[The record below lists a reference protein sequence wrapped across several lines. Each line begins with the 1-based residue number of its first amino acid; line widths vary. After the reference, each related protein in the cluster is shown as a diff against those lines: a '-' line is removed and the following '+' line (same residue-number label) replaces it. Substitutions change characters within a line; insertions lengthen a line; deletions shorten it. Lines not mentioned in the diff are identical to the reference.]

1 MEQYQGSQVS
11 GTEVHKKPEETDNLL
26 NSSAETLPN
35 IPKTP
40 DTSFENKPQGTKSGA
55 GVTPAEAR
63 LELGGKRIPT
73 QRDWE
78 QEGGYTT
85 SEVR

>member
-1 MEQYQGSQVS
+1 M
-11 GTEVHKKPEETDNLL
+11 KPEEADSLL

-55 GVTPAEAR
+55 GVTPAEAW
-63 LELGGKRIPT
+63 LE
-73 QRDWE
+73 
-78 QEGGYTT
+78 
-85 SEVR
+85 